1 MLQSLF
7 LNGQFW
13 WLQSIRFLFSL
24 NWIESD
30 MFCISGVLSFQ
41 MVYRSAMGFPALC
54 PWACLR
60 VRSYLSHLSY
70 SGCWCRRLLSSFP
83 GHGAEPAWWQH
94 RLITVRRFTERDV
107 HHSRLHCFYYGQ
119 TNPEHRQ
126 TGERVW
132 WSLDHQGKVFLPNS
146 GLGKEKARFLWEKE
160 SSLTIW
166 PCL

>member
-1 MLQSLF
+1 MGEPATWRTLLGYLALRWHRTQQCR
-7 LNGQFW
+7 QFVLEVTVLGW
-13 WLQSIRFLFSL
+13 PVLVIIVYQISFLFELGWVVSDLFKWCIDQLWDSL
-24 NWIESD
+24 LS
-30 MFCISGVLSFQ
+30 VLEL
-41 MVYRSAMGFPALC
+41 VLAD
-54 PWACLR
+54 R

-70 SGCWCRRLLSSFP
+70 SGCWCWRLLSSFP

-132 WSLDHQGKVFLPNS
+132 
-146 GLGKEKARFLWEKE
+146 
-160 SSLTIW
+160 
-166 PCL
+166 